1 MSPRLFVLLFPLI
14 LTACAHAIPNVE
26 APVTA
31 ADSRSEAAA
40 WQHAQ
45 QLVLVVSNDWNST
58 QGKLHRFQR
67 VANGWQQI
75 GEQADVMLGRNGSAW
90 GLGLNALP
98 RTDGPI
104 KREGDGRAPAGVFTI
119 GTAFGYAG
127 SANTGLPYQAMTA
140 DDWCIDV
147 PASDWYNK
155 IIDRSVVK
163 APFLDQS
170 SEPMR
175 RDIHVQGDIR
185 YREGFVIEHNVDGKA
200 RQGGSCIFAHLW
212 QAPGETTAGCTAMA
226 PESME
231 ALLGWLDSK
240 QTPVF
245 VLLPKAQYNA
255 LQQAWQLPEISP

>member
-1 MSPRLFVLLFPLI
+1 MSIRLSALLLPVLLAGCTHTPPE
-14 LTACAHAIPNVE
+14 TPSHSGASTRTE
-26 APVTA
+26 AT
-31 ADSRSEAAA
+31 A

-45 QLVLVVSNDWNST
+45 QLVLVVTNDWNST
-58 QGKLHRFQR
+58 QAELRRFER
-67 VANGWQQI
+67 GANGWQQI
-75 GEQADVMLGRNGSAW
+75 GGQTDVMLGRNGSAW
-90 GLGLNALP
+90 GIGLNTQA

-104 KREGDGRAPAGVFTI
+104 KHEGDGRAPAGVFNI

-127 SANTGLPYQAMTA
+127 TANTGLPYQAMTA
-140 DDWCIDV
+140 NDWCIDV
-147 PASDWYNK
+147 PASDWYNT

-175 RDIHVQGDIR
+175 RDIHEQGDIR

-231 ALLGWLDSK
+231 ALLAWLDSTRK
-240 QTPVF
+240 PVF
-245 VLLPKAQYNA
+245 VLLPKAQYHS
-255 LQQAWQLPEISP
+255 LQQSWQLPEISQ